1 MLTVIV
7 LAAGLSSRMG
17 AQNKLRL
24 PFGEKT
30 ILQTTLQHIIDAD
43 LGEILVIVGHEK
55 ELIESDLALFKNKI
69 KIVFNP
75 HFESGMTSSIQ
86 AGVANSDENM
96 EHPDK
101 GGTEG
106 YMICLSDMPLL
117 QPIDYQRISN
127 FYLNFREKKDN
138 TYPIIQPVFNQQRGN
153 PVIFHPIYKKEILDL
168 QNTEGGKPIVQ
179 KHKEN
184 VHFVEMQNDA
194 ILLDADTPDAYA
206 EVVSHRII
214 RENRDL

>member
-30 ILQTTLQHIIDAD
+30 ILQTTLKHIIDAD
-43 LGEILVIVGHEK
+43 LGEILVIVGHERV
-55 ELIESDLALFKNKI
+55 LIENDLLLFENKI

-86 AGVANSDENM
+86 AGVANSSQN
-96 EHPDK
+96 
-101 GGTEG
+101 TEG
-106 YMICLSDMPLL
+106 YMICLSDMPIL
-117 QPIDYQRISN
+117 QPIDYQRIIS
-127 FYLNFREKKDN
+127 FYLEKKDN
-138 TYPIIQPVFNQQRGN
+138 TYPIVQPVFNQEKGN

-168 QNTEGGKPIVQ
+168 HNTEGGKIILQ

-184 VHFVEMQNDA
+184 VHFVEMPNDA
-194 ILLDADTPDAYA
+194 ILRDADTPEAYA
-206 EVVSHRII
+206 ELLKYSH
-214 RENRDL
+214 

>member
-24 PFGEKT
+24 PLGEKT

-55 ELIESDLALFKNKI
+55 ELIENDLEIFKDKI
-69 KIVFNP
+69 KIVFNA

-86 AGVANSDENM
+86 TGVANSDENM

-101 GGTEG
+101 DGTEG

-117 QPIDYQRISN
+117 QPIDYQRITN
-127 FYLNFREKKDN
+127 FYLSFREKKDSL
-138 TYPIIQPVFNQQRGN
+138 YPIVQPVFKEQRGN
-153 PVIFHPIYKKEILDL
+153 PVIFHPTYKKEILDL
-168 QNTEGGKPIVQ
+168 KNTEGGKIILQ
-179 KHKEN
+179 KNKEN
-184 VHFVEMQNDA
+184 VHLIEMPNDA
-194 ILLDADTPDAYA
+194 ILRDADTPEAYA
-206 EVVSHRII
+206 ELLKFNFDKV
-214 RENRDL
+214 

>member
-30 ILQTTLQHIIDAD
+30 ILQTTLQHIIDAN
-43 LGEILVIVGHEK
+43 LGEILVIIGHEK
-55 ELIESDLALFKNKI
+55 ELIESDLLIFKNKI

-86 AGVANSDENM
+86 AGFANSDEN
-96 EHPDK
+96 
-101 GGTEG
+101 TEG
-106 YMICLSDMPLL
+106 YIICLSDMPLL
-117 QPIDYQRISN
+117 QPIDYQRITN
-127 FYLNFREKKDN
+127 FYLEKKDN
-138 TYPIIQPVFNQQRGN
+138 TYPIVQPVFNQQRGN

-168 QNTEGGKPIVQ
+168 KNTEGGKPIVQ
-179 KHKEN
+179 AHKEN
-184 VHFVEMQNDA
+184 VLLVDMPNDA
-194 ILLDADTPDAYA
+194 ILRDADTPKAYA
-206 EVVSHRII
+206 ELLKLK
-214 RENRDL
+214 N

>member
-1 MLTVIV
+1 MNMLSTIV

-30 ILQTTLQHIIDAD
+30 ILQTTLQHIIEAE

-55 ELIESDLALFKNKI
+55 ALVENDLLMFKNKI

-86 AGVANSDENM
+86 AGVANSAENM

-117 QPIDYQRISN
+117 QPIDYQRITN
-127 FYLNFREKKDN
+127 FYLEKKDSH
-138 TYPIIQPVFNQQRGN
+138 YPIVQPIFKGQKGN

-184 VHFVEMQNDA
+184 VHFVEMPNNA

-206 EVVSHRII
+206 TLLKLNFDKV
-214 RENRDL
+214 

>member
-43 LGEILVIVGHEK
+43 MGEILVIVGHEK
-55 ELIESDLALFKNKI
+55 ELIESDLVMFKNKI
-69 KIVFNP
+69 KVVFNP

-86 AGVANSDENM
+86 AGFANSDECA
-96 EHPDK
+96 
-101 GGTEG
+101 EG

-117 QPIDYQRISN
+117 QPIDYQRITN
-127 FYLNFREKKDN
+127 FYLSFREKKN
-138 TYPIIQPVFNQQRGN
+138 NAYPIVQPIFNQQRGN

-168 QNTEGGKPIVQ
+168 KNTEGGKPIVQ
-179 KHKEN
+179 AHKEN
-184 VHFVEMQNDA
+184 VLLVDMPNDA
-194 ILLDADTPDAYA
+194 ILKDADTPEAYA
-206 EVVSHRII
+206 ELLKLK
-214 RENRDL
+214 N

>member
-55 ELIESDLALFKNKI
+55 ELIGSDLVMFKNNI

-86 AGVANSDENM
+86 AGVANANERA
-96 EHPDK
+96 
-101 GGTEG
+101 EG

-117 QPIDYQRISN
+117 QPIDYQRVIS
-127 FYLNFREKKDN
+127 FYLEKKDN
-138 TYPIIQPVFNQQRGN
+138 TYPIIQPVFNQQKGN
-153 PVIFHPIYKKEILDL
+153 PVIFHPIYKKEILEL
-168 QNTEGGKPIVQ
+168 KNTEGGKIILQ

-184 VHFVEMQNDA
+184 VHFVEMPNDA
-194 ILLDADTPDAYA
+194 ILLDADTPEAYEA
-206 EVVSHRII
+206 LERKYQ
-214 RENRDL
+214 

>member
-7 LAAGLSSRMG
+7 LAAGLSKRMG
-17 AQNKLRL
+17 AQNKLHL

-30 ILQTTLQHIIDAD
+30 ILQTTLQHIIDAN

-55 ELIESDLALFKNKI
+55 ELIESDLEQFKDKI
-69 KIVFNP
+69 KIVFNEQ
-75 HFESGMTSSIQ
+75 FENGMTSSIQ
-86 AGVANSDENM
+86 AGVANAHENM

-127 FYLNFREKKDN
+127 FYLEKKDN
-138 TYPIIQPVFNQQRGN
+138 AYPIVQPVFNQQRGH
-153 PVIFHPIYKKEILDL
+153 PVIFHPIYKEEILSL
-168 QNTEGGKPIVQ
+168 KNTEGGKPIVQ
-179 KHKEN
+179 AHKEN
-184 VHFVEMQNDA
+184 VHFVDMLNDA
-194 ILLDADTPDAYA
+194 ILLDADTPEAYA
-206 EVVSHRII
+206 ELLKLNFDKV
-214 RENRDL
+214 

>member
-24 PFGEKT
+24 PFGENT
-30 ILQTTLQHIIDAD
+30 ILQTTLFNIIEAN
-43 LGEILVIVGHEK
+43 LGEILVIVGHER
-55 ELIESDLALFKNKI
+55 ELIENDLEPFKDEI
-69 KIVFNP
+69 KIVFNE
-75 HFESGMTSSIQ
+75 HFENGMTTSIQ
-86 AGVANSDENM
+86 AGVKNSDENM

-127 FYLNFREKKDN
+127 FYLEKKD
-138 TYPIIQPVFNQQRGN
+138 THYPIVQPVFEQQKGN
-153 PVIFHPIYKKEILDL
+153 PVIFHPSYKKDILNL
-168 QNTEGGKPIVQ
+168 TYMEGCKPIVQ
-179 KHKEN
+179 ANKEN
-184 VHFVEMQNDA
+184 VHLIEMPNDA
-194 ILLDADTPDAYA
+194 ILLDADTAEAYA
-206 EVVSHRII
+206 ALLKKNKR
-214 RENRDL
+214 